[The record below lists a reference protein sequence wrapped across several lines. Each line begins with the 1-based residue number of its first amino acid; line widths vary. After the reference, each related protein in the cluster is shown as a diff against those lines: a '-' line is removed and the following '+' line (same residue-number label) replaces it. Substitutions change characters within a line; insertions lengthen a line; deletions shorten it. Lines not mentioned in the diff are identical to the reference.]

1 MRRCYVYIMA
11 SPSCTV
17 YVGMTNNVVRQVL
30 EHKSRPAGAF
40 CTRYNISRLVFV
52 EEADGPSAAIER
64 EKQIKAWRRSR
75 KVELIESFNPEWND
89 LSEGWVAD
97 DDACY
102 VAPRESGIPR
112 LRRLR
117 SE

>member
-1 MRRCYVYIMA
+1 
-11 SPSCTV
+11 
-17 YVGMTNNVVRQVL
+17 MTNNVVRRVL

-40 CTRYNISRLVFV
+40 CTRYNITRLVFI

-75 KVELIESFNPEWND
+75 KVGLIESFNPGWGD

-97 DDACY
+97 DPDACY
-102 VAPRESGIPR
+102 VAPTESGIPR